1 MPPVVETRAGTDFT
15 DHDLVARVRAGDD
28 LAFERLYA
36 RYHRRIAAYVQGM
49 VKDHGRAE
57 DITQDVFMSALRRM
71 RATERPIAFKP
82 WIYEI
87 AKNACIDAF
96 RRSRRAEEVSY
107 DADDGLA
114 RADHVRLVSTGPTP
128 DAAVDTRMS
137 LDHLRGAF
145 GGLSETHHEILV
157 MRELEGLSYHEI
169 GERLGMTRASV
180 ESTLFRARRRLT
192 EEYEELASGERCRRV
207 QGIVA
212 GADPGGRRLGAR
224 DERRLARHV
233 AHCQP
238 CRRTAALAGF
248 DLAALVERRS
258 VGAKVAAWLPL
269 PAFLRRWVGGGGG
282 HAGSASASSSGGGLA
297 QWTAT
302 AAQYA
307 EGAGWVKAAAVAATL
322 AVAGASAGVA
332 THVGGAAG
340 SGAERPAAAGHAS
353 PKPAATTGPARAA
366 RRSSAP
372 AAGAVHRAARPSSK
386 ASRGASAVP
395 AKSRRAASRER
406 RARDG
411 GSGGGSGSG
420 AGGGGTAAHDG
431 GHAAGGASA
440 GGGAAPARPSSGV
453 GGAGASGGPSGGTK
467 PGVKVPSLPASAP
480 KISTPSPTGAT
491 NTVEKTVNTVTGTT
505 GGAVKTVT
513 DTVTQTAKDPVGTVS
528 GAVRDPVG
536 TATKTV
542 QSTTNTATN
551 TVNQVADAAN
561 NTVKSVT
568 SQAPAPVQKAADTA
582 PQTVKDL
589 TGQAAGAAASTTGT
603 VTLTATDTT
612 KTVTDTTK
620 AATGLLPGG

>member
-1 MPPVVETRAGTDFT
+1 VPSAAETRAGTDFT
-15 DHDLVARVRAGDD
+15 DQDLVARVRAGDD

-49 VKDHGRAE
+49 VKDHARAE

-107 DADDGLA
+107 DAEDGLA
-114 RADHVRLVSTGPTP
+114 RADQGRLISTGPTP

-157 MRELEGLSYHEI
+157 LRELEGLSYQEI
-169 GERLGMTRASV
+169 GRRLGMTRASV

-192 EEYEELASGERCRRV
+192 EEYEELVSGERCRRV

-212 GADPGGRRLGAR
+212 GARGGRLGAR

-233 AHCQP
+233 AHCPP
-238 CRRTAALAGF
+238 CRRAAAVAGF
-248 DLAALVERRS
+248 DLAALAERRS

-269 PAFLRRWVGGGGG
+269 PAFLRRWVGGGGNG
-282 HAGSASASSSGGGLA
+282 HAGSASSGGLP

-307 EGAGWVKAAAVAATL
+307 ESAGWVKAAAVAATL
-322 AVAGASAGVA
+322 AVAGVGAGVA
-332 THVGGAAG
+332 THAGGGAAG
-340 SGAERPAAAGHAS
+340 KASERPAASHAAR
-353 PKPAATTGPARAA
+353 KPAAATTAAARHEGRRPAASSAGAA
-366 RRSSAP
+366 RRERRA
-372 AAGAVHRAARPSSK
+372 AAGGAAK
-386 ASRGASAVP
+386 TSRDASAVP
-395 AKSRRAASRER
+395 TRRGARSRGRRAGDGSGS
-406 RARDG
+406 G
-411 GSGGGSGSG
+411 GSGGGGGAGSG
-420 AGGGGTAAHDG
+420 ASGGGGASAHGG
-431 GHAAGGASA
+431 GHAAAGGA
-440 GGGAAPARPSSGV
+440 
-453 GGAGASGGPSGGTK
+453 GGAGASAGAKT
-467 PGVKVPSLPASAP
+467 GVNASRLPASAP
-480 KISTPSPTGAT
+480 TVLAPSASAAT
-491 NTVEKTVNTVTGTT
+491 HAVTKTVNTVTGAT

-542 QSTTNTATN
+542 D
-551 TVNQVADAAN
+551 TVTGAANDTLKQVGDAAN
-561 NTVKSVT
+561 GAVRDVT
-568 SQAPAPVQKAADTA
+568 SQAPAPVQKLAGAATSVTEKA
-582 PQTVKDL
+582 PAAVQKVTGAANGVVKSL
-589 TGQAAGAAASTTGT
+589 TGQAAR
-603 VTLTATDTT
+603 ATDAGDSVTDAT
-612 KTVTDTTK
+612 KTV
-620 AATGLLPGG
+620 AGLLPGG